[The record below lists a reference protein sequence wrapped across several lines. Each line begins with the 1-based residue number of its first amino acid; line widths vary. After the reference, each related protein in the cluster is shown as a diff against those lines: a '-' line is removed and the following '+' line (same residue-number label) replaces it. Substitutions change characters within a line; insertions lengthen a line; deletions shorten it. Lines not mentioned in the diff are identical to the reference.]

1 MPSGLLFFHMCVIVI
16 ITSMLM
22 SAKEIIDLSGSEVTI
37 LFSLVNLILN
47 IDIENM
53 FIEKNAMYKY

>member
-22 SAKEIIDLSGSEVTI
+22 SAKEIIDLSGSEVI
-37 LFSLVNLILN
+37 ALFSLVNLILN
-47 IDIENM
+47 IDIENLFM
-53 FIEKNAMYKY
+53 EKDTIYKY

>member
-1 MPSGLLFFHMCVIVI
+1 
-16 ITSMLM
+16 MLM
-22 SAKEIIDLSGSEVTI
+22 SAKEIIDLSCSEVI
-37 LFSLVNLILN
+37 VLFSLVNVILN

>member
-1 MPSGLLFFHMCVIVI
+1 MHSGLLFFHMCVIVI

-47 IDIENM
+47 IDIENI